1 MKNQANFQ
9 SCTAANSSQQCS
21 CLSSGSMCSRFCQC
35 YNCCN
40 PLNSNAKVTP
50 LSLHERCRCGR
61 GRKKGESNR
70 PSCCDCPGERKSKC
84 PCLKSGISCSRDCQ
98 CLDCSNPHNE
108 TSKRN
113 VVSAGPTNIPKKR
126 KRSNPDP
133 YNRKGDTKYLI
144 SQGFD
149 VTAGRWNDLETLL
162 LLVVYEVLEISDL
175 HGVSH
180 NIVTLYNFVAG
191 SSQVAQMELDIIA
204 KRSAQITGKLSYL
217 KGRHNLLDD
226 LMNNKE

>member
-1 MKNQANFQ
+1 MKNLVNFQ
-9 SCTAANSSQQCS
+9 SCIAANSSQQCS
-21 CLSSGSMCSRFCQC
+21 CLSCGSMCSRFCPC

-40 PLNSNAKVTP
+40 PLNTNSKVTP

-61 GRKKGESNR
+61 GREKGESNR
-70 PSCCDCPGERKSKC
+70 PSCCDCPGERKAKC
-84 PCLKSGISCSRDCQ
+84 LCLKSGISCGIDYQ
-98 CLDCSNPHNE
+98 CLDCRNPHNE
-108 TSKRN
+108 TSKRS

-126 KRSNPDP
+126 KRSDPYP
-133 YNRKGDTKYLI
+133 YNRKGGTKYLI
-144 SQGFD
+144 SQGSD

-175 HGVSH
+175 HGVSQ

-191 SSQVAQMELDIIA
+191 SSQVAQMELDITA
-204 KRSAQITGKLSYL
+204 KRSAQITGKLFYF

-226 LMNNKE
+226 LMNNK

>member
-1 MKNQANFQ
+1 MWK
-9 SCTAANSSQQCS
+9 
-21 CLSSGSMCSRFCQC
+21 
-35 YNCCN
+35 
-40 PLNSNAKVTP
+40 
-50 LSLHERCRCGR
+50 
-61 GRKKGESNR
+61 RKEKGESNR

-133 YNRKGDTKYLI
+133 YNRKGGTKYLI

-226 LMNNKE
+226 LMNNK

>member
-1 MKNQANFQ
+1 MARRKSSVNAVKKKMKNLVNFQ

-40 PLNSNAKVTP
+40 PLNSNSKLTP

-133 YNRKGDTKYLI
+133 YNRKGGTKYLI

-162 LLVVYEVLEISDL
+162 LLVVNEVLEISDL
-175 HGVSH
+175 HGVSQ
-180 NIVTLYNFVAG
+180 NILTL
-191 SSQVAQMELDIIA
+191 
-204 KRSAQITGKLSYL
+204 
-217 KGRHNLLDD
+217 
-226 LMNNKE
+226 